1 MPVPKSGMDME
12 FAKPH
17 LYIFIFTLTY
27 SSPFFSS
34 SASPPSVVLAD
45 GFEPDGAGAAE
56 FGATVAFTVAELWL
70 PEVVVVVAVVW
81 AVAINGNKMAAIRY
95 GVCFI
100 VMYGF

>member
-27 SSPFFSS
+27 SSPFSS
-34 SASPPSVVLAD
+34 SSFSPSAFAA

-70 PEVVVVVAVVW
+70 PEVVVVVAVW
-81 AVAINGNKMAAIRY
+81 AAAINGNKMAAIRY